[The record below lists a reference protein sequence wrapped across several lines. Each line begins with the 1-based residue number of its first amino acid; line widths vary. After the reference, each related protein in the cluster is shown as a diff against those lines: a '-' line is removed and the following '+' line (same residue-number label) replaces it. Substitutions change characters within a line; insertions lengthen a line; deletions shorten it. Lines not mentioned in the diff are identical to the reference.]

1 MTVSQVSTLELSAA
15 LAGERALLLASN
27 SPSDT
32 CQLAARLAGHAAPG
46 EVILLVGNLGSGKT
60 TFVQGFCAGLGV
72 PVKATSPTFTLMHI
86 YQGGRCPI
94 YHFDFYRMNTT
105 AEIAA
110 LGLEEYWEGEG
121 ISLIEWPQLAW
132 PLLPDKPLAVHFDM
146 PDFASQPKRRIIM
159 VERATREEQAR

>member
-1 MTVSQVSTLELSAA
+1 MNASQISMQELSAA
-15 LAGERALLLASN
+15 LAGERSLVLASH
-27 SPSDT
+27 SPGET
-32 CQLAARLAGHAAPG
+32 RQLAARLAGQAAPG

-60 TFVQGFCAGLGV
+60 TFVQGFCTGLGV

-105 AEIAA
+105 SEIAA

-132 PLLPDKPLAVHFDM
+132 PLLPDKPLAVRFDM
-146 PDFASQPKRRIIM
+146 PDFAGQPERRIIA